1 MFKRPSP
8 FKHGCASGTR
18 PCLVTSTYITD
29 IIANINKPVEPAA
42 PHRFVP
48 IEDYKGYANALLKH
62 GMAEDKVAS
71 VFAKHQEAMIEY
83 TKGFKKKDSV
93 VYRQEPIVP
102 VGLVIRVNEAKGK
115 VSVKLDTLS
124 MDVHEKYFSK
134 AKRPPL
140 GEYIRSLVRR
150 GYTEDQCVKVMDKY
164 KWYEEHQE
172 ELEEELERRWP
183 SAKGR
188 KAESVKK
195 VLKAVK
201 KQ

>member
-1 MFKRPSP
+1 MYKRPSP
-8 FKHGCASGTR
+8 FKHGSKAGTP
-18 PCLVTSTYITD
+18 PCFATTTHVSELIT
-29 IIANINKPVEPAA
+29 NMRKPVEPA
-42 PHRFVP
+42 PPRRFVP
-48 IEDYKGYANALLKH
+48 VADYVGYTNALLKH
-62 GMAEDKVAS
+62 GESEEKVAE
-71 VFAKHQEAMIEY
+71 VYGQHEAGMVEYQKAKPVKQVTLH
-83 TKGFKKKDSV
+83 
-93 VYRQEPIVP
+93 RREPLVP
-102 VGLVIRVNEAKGK
+102 VGLVIRVNESKGK

-124 MDVHEKYFSK
+124 MGVYDKYFAK
-134 AKRPPL
+134 GKRPPL

-150 GYTEDQCVKVMDKY
+150 GYTEEQCLKVMDRY

-188 KAESVKK
+188 KAEVVKK